1 MQYGTSMLSDI
12 TKSDGRSIEKWALHG
27 SKKATTQIEYPRQQ
41 RPPEASW
48 KYWRDLLHSTFLTK
62 DRTPDHF
69 PLYTPMIRRAKARK
83 PRTKRKAKLQ
93 DAIEKLTDH
102 YKEVLGN
109 YTLPQD
115 DGEAIFTQLQSP
127 IGVEAWTD
135 GTVKDGKGA
144 HAYTIRTITDSP
156 SQCIEGKSMTPG
168 DPRTISSLRTEHYG
182 ALATVLLLQCIW
194 NTHQTSES
202 EGGKVKI
209 HIIDN
214 STVIDCITKG
224 IPQRITATSRMCQ
237 DYDVWATTMQVT
249 ENTPIKVITE
259 RVYGH
264 QADKLEASCGVRGP
278 LPRIAHYNEQC
289 DEWAED
295 Q

>member
-1 MQYGTSMLSDI
+1 MPAGYTYMNVTMLSDI
-12 TKSDGRSIEKWALHG
+12 TKSDGRSIEEWALKG
-27 SKKATTQIEYPRQQ
+27 SRKAPTQIEYPRQQ
-41 RPPEASW
+41 RPPKASW

-62 DRTPDHF
+62 DRTADHF

-83 PRTKRKAKLQ
+83 PRTKRKPKLQ
-93 DAIEKLTDH
+93 DAIEELPDH

-109 YTLPQD
+109 YTLPED

-209 HIIDN
+209 HIDN
-214 STVIDCITKG
+214 STVIDRSYH
-224 IPQRITATSRMCQ
+224 QRNPTTNDSNIQ
-237 DYDVWATTMQVT
+237 DVPRLRCMGRNNASNRKHTNQSNYRTRIR
-249 ENTPIKVITE
+249 TPG
-259 RVYGH
+259 R
-264 QADKLEASCGVRGP
+264 QARTLMWSTRAFTPHCP
-278 LPRIAHYNEQC
+278 L
-289 DEWAED
+289 
-295 Q
+295 